1 MNEEILNSVE
11 TKKKR
16 LKDSQGTTPKKIS
29 GVGKNMKSLNNV
41 LGLLLS
47 HRQKPA
53 KMYKSNSF
61 HGARFI
67 LSWVMFTEEIVYRQ
81 VVYSS

>member
-1 MNEEILNSVE
+1 MRL
-11 TKKKR
+11 KKNKKE
-16 LKDSQGTTPKKIS
+16 LKDSQAATPKKIS
-29 GVGKNMKSLNNV
+29 GVGKNMKSLNKV
-41 LGLLLS
+41 LGLILS

-67 LSWVMFTEEIVYRQ
+67 LSRLMFTEEIVYRQ

>member
-1 MNEEILNSVE
+1 
-11 TKKKR
+11 
-16 LKDSQGTTPKKIS
+16 
-29 GVGKNMKSLNNV
+29 MKSLNKV
-41 LGLLLS
+41 LGLILI

-53 KMYKSNSF
+53 KVYKSNSF

-67 LSWVMFTEEIVYRQ
+67 LSRLMFTEEIVYRQ